1 VRIKLSIYI
10 AGFCLLYQAAA
21 VAEALP
27 TPLTLE
33 KALEVA
39 EQHPA
44 IKLSE
49 SQLEASRADAAA
61 IEAESGLKIT
71 AEGYL
76 TWIEPADIAI
86 RRGNNDSKAILSASK
101 RLYDF
106 GYSASR
112 EEAASETVKSR
123 ELFNIDQR
131 MKHLIEVMEMFYTV
145 LIADKDYVLKNEEMT
160 MAFLDY
166 DKARDRHE
174 LGTVSDV
181 DLLGLE
187 TAYRELLQER
197 KLVEQQQRLSRIQL
211 ASLMNR
217 PEELPSRLLKPEVDW
232 KKPLPDLETVIDEA
246 LANNAALQAAQS
258 ALAAAQ
264 QQAKASE
271 YAGNPVIRGEMTLG
285 EYERET
291 ASTHKA
297 SAGLVLEVPL
307 YTGGSVAAEKAKAN
321 AMVMEKQAQL
331 RAMEL
336 SIRKQA
342 AEQLFLLESMKADLE
357 ALQISEEYGELYLDK
372 NRALYELEVASD
384 FGDAVVRVSQVILNM
399 LRSELNYALAE
410 ARLAALMGKDN
421 LKLEMTSSDTTN

>member
-1 VRIKLSIYI
+1 MRLRLSFYI
-10 AGFCLLYQAAA
+10 AGFCLIYHVAAS
-21 VAEALP
+21 AEALP

-61 IEAESGLKIT
+61 IEAESGLKIM

-106 GYSASR
+106 GYTDSR
-112 EEAASETVKSR
+112 EEAASETIKSR

-145 LIADKDYVLKNEEMT
+145 LIVDKDYVLKNEEMT

-181 DLLGLE
+181 DILGLE
-187 TAYRELLQER
+187 TAYRKMLQER
-197 KLVEQQQRLSRIQL
+197 KLVEQQQRLYRIQL
-211 ASLMNR
+211 ANLMNT
-217 PEELPSRLLKPEVDW
+217 PEELPSRL
-232 KKPLPDLETVIDEA
+232 
-246 LANNAALQAAQS
+246 
-258 ALAAAQ
+258 
-264 QQAKASE
+264 
-271 YAGNPVIRGEMTLG
+271 
-285 EYERET
+285 
-291 ASTHKA
+291 
-297 SAGLVLEVPL
+297 
-307 YTGGSVAAEKAKAN
+307 
-321 AMVMEKQAQL
+321 
-331 RAMEL
+331 
-336 SIRKQA
+336 
-342 AEQLFLLESMKADLE
+342 F
-357 ALQISEEYGELYLDK
+357 
-372 NRALYELEVASD
+372 
-384 FGDAVVRVSQVILNM
+384 
-399 LRSELNYALAE
+399 
-410 ARLAALMGKDN
+410 
-421 LKLEMTSSDTTN
+421 